1 MRSKDRRD
9 CENHQVGC
17 LGTPETVPHRIELP
31 LVEHSSI
38 GDLTIDQSES
48 DAEQAFCDSKKGETQ
63 EHGIERSRDCEN
75 RQAG

>member
-17 LGTPETVPHRIELP
+17 PGTPETVPHRIELP
-31 LVEHSSI
+31 LVGHSSI

-48 DAEQAFCDSKKGETQ
+48 DAEQAFCDS
-63 EHGIERSRDCEN
+63 
-75 RQAG
+75 